1 MAGRDG
7 EEPKE
12 GVDFKWVKAE
22 GSNAMVRKFFSKADK
37 EAPKAAPKAKAT
49 PKAAPKAAAKAPADS
64 PKPKARQ
71 QGRGDGMIESVRRQ
85 VEGAF
90 GTGPKMIRSG
100 SKPAAPAAAP
110 SSSKRRDEAGAA
122 SPVAKKPSNSRRKD
136 EAGAS
141 QMVSFKEWQAMTR
154 GQRQKAGLPVS
165 DFGGQRGFRRFTKG
179 ITGEDS
185 VMKRR

>member
-37 EAPKAAPKAKAT
+37 EAPKAKAKAT

-90 GTGPKMIRSG
+90 GTGPKMTRSG

-122 SPVAKKPSNSRRKD
+122 SPATAKPSNSRRKD

-141 QMVSFKEWQAMTR
+141 QMVSFKEWEAMSR
-154 GQRQKAGLPVS
+154 AQRQKAGLPVS
-165 DFGGQRGFRRFTKG
+165 DVGGQIGFKRFMKG
-179 ITGEDS
+179 ITGKDS
-185 VMKRR
+185 VVKRK